1 MASERGSR
9 VSGIAW
15 AITAGI
21 GFGLFQAVN
30 RRANQGIDAYRA
42 TFGLLL
48 VGTIGLVIV
57 SVATQDLGRLADT
70 PVSSYLYFSA
80 AGFIHFFLGWTLLA
94 LGQQKDG
101 ANRTGATVA
110 AVPLVATLLAALFLD
125 EPLTLAVAGAVVL
138 VVTGMVVLSLRGGTG
153 EGSFSVPWFGIAS
166 ATTWGTSPL
175 FIRWG
180 LEGLDAPL
188 LGVTVGLAAAT
199 LAYAVALTVTGR
211 WSGDPIPMGKALW
224 LALAGVLV
232 AIAISAQWTSYNF
245 IEIATAVTLMQLSAP
260 TVILTAPLIVGFEHE
275 RITLPLV
282 LGTGL
287 VMAGSILVILV
298 G

>member
-1 MASERGSR
+1 M
-9 VSGIAW
+9 SGVAW

-21 GFGLFQAVN
+21 GFGVFQAVN

-48 VGTIGLVIV
+48 VGTLGLAIV
-57 SVATQDLGRLADT
+57 SWLTQDVGRLAGA

-110 AVPLVATLLAALFLD
+110 AMPVVATLLAAVFLG
-125 EPLTLAVAGAVVL
+125 EPLRWAIAGAVAL
-138 VVTGMVVLSLRGGTG
+138 VVIGMVVLSLRGGTG
-153 EGSFSVPWFGIAS
+153 EGTFSVPWFGIAS
-166 ATTWGTSPL
+166 AITWATSPV

-188 LGVTVGLAAAT
+188 LGVTIGLAVAT
-199 LAYAVALTVTGR
+199 IAYAVALTVTGR
-211 WSGDPIPMGKALW
+211 WAGDPIPMGKALW
-224 LALAGVLV
+224 LGLAGVLV
-232 AIAISAQWTSYNF
+232 ATAISAQWTAYRS

-260 TVILTAPLIVGFEHE
+260 TVIVTAPFVVGFEHE
-275 RITLPLV
+275 RITMPLV

-287 VMAGSILVILV
+287 VMAGSILAILA

>member
-1 MASERGSR
+1 M
-9 VSGIAW
+9 SGIAW
-15 AITAGI
+15 AIAAGV

-48 VGTIGLVIV
+48 VGTVGLAVV
-57 SVATQDLGRLADT
+57 SVLTQDLDLLGEA
-70 PVSSYLYFSA
+70 PVSSYLYLTA
-80 AGFIHFFLGWTLLA
+80 AGFIHFFLGWTLLV

-110 AVPLVATLLAALFLD
+110 AVPLVATLLAALLLD
-125 EPLTLAVAGAVVL
+125 EPLTLAIAGAVIL
-138 VVTGMVVLSLRGGTG
+138 VVAGMVVLSLRGGTG
-153 EGSFSVPWFGIAS
+153 GDRFSVPWFGIAS
-166 ATTWGTSPL
+166 ATTWGTSPV

-188 LGVTVGLAAAT
+188 LGVTIGLAAAT
-199 LAYAVALTVTGR
+199 AAYAVALTVTGR
-211 WSGDPIPMGKALW
+211 WKGDPIPRGKAMW
-224 LALAGVLV
+224 LGLAGVLV
-232 AIAISAQWTSYNF
+232 AVAISAQWTSYTF
-245 IEIATAVTLMQLSAP
+245 IEIATAVTLMQLSTP
-260 TVILTAPLIVGFEHE
+260 TVILTAPFIVGFEHE

-287 VMAGSILVILV
+287 VMAGSILVILL